1 MVANAA
7 MFAAASYGYGA
18 LLRGCHGEY
27 RRHPD
32 FQFRDRGGKVVR
44 DWHAAG
50 AAMNHI
56 RVLVAN
62 NLLFEALTIVV
73 ATLGTCLGRERVRSR

>member
-7 MFAAASYGYGA
+7 MFAAAIYGDGA

-32 FQFRDRGGKVVR
+32 FQFRDRGGKVVAYLR
-44 DWHAAG
+44 GGDELYSCFGGDQFCCLRRLRLWSQ
-50 AAMNHI
+50 
-56 RVLVAN
+56 RS
-62 NLLFEALTIVV
+62 AL
-73 ATLGTCLGRERVRSR
+73 SRPR